1 MPNYLGIGDNAM
13 PTYEERECSK
23 HGKVRFVL
31 EGRGYF
37 RCTKCR
43 MYQVSKRRDQLKQ
56 KAVEY
61 KGGKC
66 EKCEYNKCIAAL
78 EFHHLNPE
86 EKDFAISVNGHTRS
100 WEAIKAE
107 VDKCILVC
115 CRCHREIHDNGYLE
129 KKHEQYKTETKI
141 KREKPEIRHGSR
153 VAYTYHKCRCE
164 ICRASNNEYTSSL
177 RKRKSVGH

>member
-1 MPNYLGIGDNAM
+1 M
-13 PTYEERECSK
+13 PTYEERECKK

-43 MYQVSKRRDQLKQ
+43 MYQVSKRRDQLKL
-56 KAVEY
+56 KAIEY

-66 EKCEYNKCIAAL
+66 EKCEYSKCIAAL

-86 EKDFAISVNGHTRS
+86 EKDFAISRSGHTRS
-100 WEAIKAE
+100 WEKIKVE
-107 VDKCILVC
+107 LDKCILLC
-115 CRCHREIHDNGYLE
+115 CRCHREIHDDGNLE
-129 KKHEQYKTETKI
+129 KKHEQYNSQIKVKT
-141 KREKPEIRHGSR
+141 EIRHGSR

-164 ICRASNNEYTSSL
+164 ICRASNNEYI
-177 RKRKSVGH
+177 KQIKMKKKMGK